1 MKKILKGEKSRNG
14 NYYSQ
19 YYDRYFEVDI
29 NGKKVTILE
38 SKYHGYHCETF
49 VFVKKFNLKKLREHR
64 DIDIQPVFKSGK
76 YSIRTVSSNL
86 ETTIKILEKVDKLF
100 GIEKDDIEGLEF
112 MATETYDTGYKSVG

>member
-1 MKKILKGEKSRNG
+1 MNKILRGKKARNG
-14 NYYSQ
+14 KYYSQ
-19 YYDRYFEVDI
+19 CYDRYFEVEI

-49 VFVKKFNLKKLREHR
+49 IFVKNFDIKKLKKYKGV
-64 DIDIQPVFKSGK
+64 DVQPVIKNGK
-76 YSIRTVSSNL
+76 YSIRTVSGNL
-86 ETTIKILEKVDKLF
+86 KTTVKVLERIDKLF